1 MSGRGQF
8 SVTSGLTPRGTRC
21 RRENVLVFMT
31 RRHPFA
37 KSALTAS
44 VKERRMA
51 DLDAAWTRLENAAKA
66 AGDKRIVEMFEAEPG
81 RLAALTLDVAGL
93 HIDLSKQA
101 WDEAGLEAALDLAHA
116 ADVEGAW
123 ARMFGGEAI
132 NSSEGRAVLHTA
144 LRAKADADFKA
155 GGQPVMAEV
164 EAVRAR
170 MKAFVEAVRSGQI
183 KGATGKLFKAIL
195 HIGIGGSDL
204 GPRLLWD
211 ALRPVKPSIDL
222 RFVAN
227 VDGAEFALTTA
238 DMDPETTLVIVVSKT
253 FTTQETLANA
263 GAARAWLAAAL
274 GETGANQHLAAI
286 STALDKTAA
295 FGVADDRVF
304 GFWDWVGG
312 RYSLWSSVSL
322 SVAVACG
329 WDAFQGFLD
338 GAAAMDEHFRTAS
351 LEVNAPVLIALAQI
365 FNRNGL
371 DRRARSVVPYS
382 HRLRRL
388 ASFLQQ
394 LEMESNGKSVGPDG
408 RPVKRGTATVVFG
421 DEGTNVQH
429 AYFQCMHQGT
439 DITPM
444 ELIGVAKSDEGPA
457 GMHEKLL
464 SNLLAQAE
472 AFMVGRTTEDVVAE
486 LKAKGVSEAEIA
498 TLAPQR
504 TFAGNRPST
513 LVLLER
519 LTPQTFGALI
529 ALYEHK
535 TFVEGVIWGINSFD
549 QWGVE
554 LGKVMAGR
562 ILPELESGATGS
574 HDPSTTA
581 LIERLKV

>member
-1 MSGRGQF
+1 MS
-8 SVTSGLTPRGTRC
+8 
-21 RRENVLVFMT
+21 
-31 RRHPFA
+31 
-37 KSALTAS
+37 
-44 VKERRMA
+44 
-51 DLDAAWTRLENAAKA
+51 DLDAAWTRLETAAKA
-66 AGDKRIVEMFEAEPG
+66 AGEKRIVEFFDTEPQ
-81 RLAALTLDVAGL
+81 RLETLTLDVAGL
-93 HIDLSKQA
+93 HLDLSKQA

-116 ADVEGAW
+116 AGVEAAR
-123 ARMFGGEAI
+123 ARMLGGEAI
-132 NSSEGRAVLHTA
+132 NSSEGRAVLHVA
-144 LRAKADADFKA
+144 LRAKSNADIKA
-155 GGQPVMAEV
+155 QGVPVMAD
-164 EAVRAR
+164 
-170 MKAFVEAVRSGQI
+170 VEAVRSRMKAFADAVRSGEI
-183 KGATGKLFKAIL
+183 KGATGKPFKAIL

-211 ALRPVKPSIDL
+211 ALRPVKPEIDL

-227 VDGAEFALTTA
+227 VDGAEFLLTTA
-238 DMDPETTLVIVVSKT
+238 DLDPEETLVVVVSKT
-253 FTTQETLANA
+253 FTTQETMSNA
-263 GAARAWLAAAL
+263 AAARAWLVAAL
-274 GETGANQHLAAI
+274 GEEGANAHLAAV
-286 STALDKTAA
+286 STALDKTSA
-295 FGVADDRVF
+295 FGVADERVF

-312 RYSLWSSVSL
+312 RYSLWSAVSL
-322 SVAVACG
+322 SVAVAAG
-329 WDAFQGFLD
+329 WDVFQGFLD
-338 GAAAMDEHFRTAS
+338 GAAEMDAHFAS
-351 LEVNAPVLIALAQI
+351 APLEKNAPVLVALAQI

-408 RPVKRGTATVVFG
+408 KPAQRGTATVVFG

-429 AYFQCMHQGT
+429 AYFQCMHQGS

-444 ELIGVAKSDEGPA
+444 ELIGLAKSDEGPA

-486 LKAKGVSEAEIA
+486 LQAKGVSEAEIA

-513 LVLLER
+513 LVLLDR

-554 LGKVMAGR
+554 LGKVMANR
-562 ILPELESGATGS
+562 ILPELEAGAVGQ
-574 HDPSTTA
+574 HDPSTAA
-581 LIERLKV
+581 LIERLKK

>member
-1 MSGRGQF
+1 
-8 SVTSGLTPRGTRC
+8 
-21 RRENVLVFMT
+21 
-31 RRHPFA
+31 
-37 KSALTAS
+37 
-44 VKERRMA
+44 MA
-51 DLDAAWTRLENAAKA
+51 DLDNAWARLEAAAKA
-66 AGDKRIVEMFEAEPG
+66 AGEKRIVEMFDSEPR
-81 RLAALTLDVAGL
+81 RLETLTLDVAGL

-116 ADVEGAW
+116 ADVEGART
-123 ARMFGGEAI
+123 RMFGGEAI

-144 LRAKADADFKA
+144 LRAAKDADVRA
-155 GGQPVMAEV
+155 GGVPVMAEV
-164 EAVRAR
+164 EAVRVR
-170 MKAFVEAVRSGQI
+170 MKAFADAVRSGEI
-183 KGATGKLFKAIL
+183 KGATGKPFKAIL

-211 ALRPVKPSIDL
+211 ALRPIKPTIDL

-238 DMDPETTLVIVVSKT
+238 DLDPTETLVIVVSKT
-253 FTTQETLANA
+253 FTTQETLTNA
-263 GAARAWLAAAL
+263 TAARAWLAEAL
-274 GETGANQHLAAI
+274 GEAGANQHLAAI

-329 WDAFQGFLD
+329 WEAFEGFLQ
-338 GAAAMDEHFRTAS
+338 GAAAMDAHFRDAP
-351 LEVNAPVLIALAQI
+351 LEKNAAVLIALAQI

-408 RPVKRGTATVVFG
+408 RPVKHGTAAVVFG

-439 DITPM
+439 DITPL
-444 ELIGVAKSDEGPA
+444 EFVALAKSDEGPA
-457 GMHEKLL
+457 GMHAKLL
-464 SNLLAQAE
+464 SNVLAQAE
-472 AFMVGRTTEDVVAE
+472 ALMVGRTEDDVRAE
-486 LKAKGVSEAEIA
+486 LAAKGVSEAEIA

-504 TFAGNRPST
+504 AFAGNRPST
-513 LVLLER
+513 LVVLDR

-535 TFVEGVIWGINSFD
+535 TFVEGVIWGVNSFD

-562 ILPELESGATGS
+562 ILPELESGTAGS
-574 HDPSTTA
+574 HDPSTMA
-581 LIERLKV
+581 LIERLKG

>member
-1 MSGRGQF
+1 M
-8 SVTSGLTPRGTRC
+8 
-21 RRENVLVFMT
+21 
-31 RRHPFA
+31 A
-37 KSALTAS
+37 ALDT
-44 VKERRMA
+44 
-51 DLDAAWTRLENAAKA
+51 AWTRLEAAAKA
-66 AGDKRIVEMFEAEPG
+66 AGEKRIVQMFDAEPR
-81 RLAALTLDVAGL
+81 RLETLTLDVAGL

-116 ADVEGAW
+116 ADVEGAR

-144 LRAKADADFKA
+144 LRAKADADVKA
-155 GGQPVMAEV
+155 GGVPVMAEV

-170 MKAFVEAVRSGQI
+170 MKVFAEAVRSGAI
-183 KGATGKLFKAIL
+183 KGATGKPFKAIL

-211 ALRPVKPSIDL
+211 ALRPIKPSVDL

-238 DMDPETTLVIVVSKT
+238 DMDPEETLVIVVSKT
-253 FTTQETLANA
+253 FTTQETLTNA
-263 GAARAWLAAAL
+263 TAARAWLAGAL
-274 GETGANQHLAAI
+274 GEAGANAHLAAI
-286 STALDKTAA
+286 STALEKTAA
-295 FGVADDRVF
+295 FGIADDRVF

-338 GAAAMDEHFRTAS
+338 GAAAMDEHFRTAP
-351 LEVNAPVLIALAQI
+351 LEKNAAVLIALAQI

-382 HRLRRL
+382 HRMRRL

-394 LEMESNGKSVGPDG
+394 LEMESNGKSVGRDG
-408 RPVKRGTATVVFG
+408 QPVKHGTATVVFG

-486 LKAKGVSEAEIA
+486 LTAKGVSQAEIA

-513 LVLLER
+513 LVLMER

-562 ILPELESGATGS
+562 ILPELESGAVGS

-581 LIERLKV
+581 LIQRLKV

>member
-1 MSGRGQF
+1 
-8 SVTSGLTPRGTRC
+8 
-21 RRENVLVFMT
+21 
-31 RRHPFA
+31 
-37 KSALTAS
+37 
-44 VKERRMA
+44 MA
-51 DLDAAWTRLENAAKA
+51 DLDAAWTRLEAAAKA
-66 AGDKRIVEMFEAEPG
+66 AGEKRIVEMFDAEPQ
-81 RLAALTLDVAGL
+81 RLANLTLDVAGL

-116 ADVEGAW
+116 ADVEGAR
-123 ARMFGGEAI
+123 ARMLGGEAI
-132 NSSEGRAVLHTA
+132 NTSEGRAVLHTA
-144 LRAKADADFKA
+144 LRAAKDADIKA
-155 GGQPVMAEV
+155 AGAPVMAEV

-170 MKAFVEAVRSGQI
+170 MKAFAEAVRSGQI
-183 KGATGKLFKAIL
+183 KGATGKPFKAIL

-211 ALRPVKPSIDL
+211 ALRPIKPTIDL

-238 DMDPETTLVIVVSKT
+238 DLDPEETLVIVVSKT
-253 FTTQETLANA
+253 FTTQETLTNA
-263 GAARAWLAAAL
+263 TAARAWLAEAL
-274 GETGANQHLAAI
+274 GEAGANAHLAAI

-295 FGVADDRVF
+295 FGVADERVF

-329 WDAFQGFLD
+329 WDVFEGFLA
-338 GAAAMDEHFRTAS
+338 GAAAMDAHFAS
-351 LEVNAPVLIALAQI
+351 APLEKNAAVLIALAQI

-394 LEMESNGKSVGPDG
+394 LEMESNGKSVGVDG
-408 RPVKRGTATVVFG
+408 KPARHGTAAVVFG

-439 DITPM
+439 DITPL
-444 ELIGVAKSDEGPA
+444 EFIALAKSDEGPA

-464 SNLLAQAE
+464 SNVLAQAE
-472 AFMVGRTTEDVVAE
+472 ALMVGRSTDDVRAE
-486 LKAKGVSEAEIA
+486 LVAKGVAEAQIA

-513 LVLLER
+513 LVVLDR

-562 ILPELESGATGS
+562 ILPELESGAVGQ

-581 LIERLKV
+581 LIQRLKV

>member
-1 MSGRGQF
+1 
-8 SVTSGLTPRGTRC
+8 
-21 RRENVLVFMT
+21 
-31 RRHPFA
+31 
-37 KSALTAS
+37 
-44 VKERRMA
+44 MA
-51 DLDAAWTRLENAAKA
+51 DLDAAWTRLETAAKA
-66 AGDKRIVEMFEAEPG
+66 AGEKRIVEFFDAEPQ
-81 RLAALTLDVAGL
+81 RLETLTLDVAGL
-93 HIDLSKQA
+93 HLDLSKQA

-116 ADVEGAW
+116 ADVEGAR
-123 ARMFGGEAI
+123 ARMLGGEAI
-132 NSSEGRAVLHTA
+132 NSSEGRAVLHVA
-144 LRAKADADFKA
+144 LRAKADADIKA
-155 GGQPVMAEV
+155 QGLPVMADV
-164 EAVRAR
+164 EAVRTR
-170 MKAFVEAVRSGQI
+170 MKAFADAVRSGAI
-183 KGATGKLFKAIL
+183 KGATGKPFKAIL

-211 ALRPVKPSIDL
+211 ALRPVKPEIDL

-227 VDGAEFALTTA
+227 VDGAEFLLTTA
-238 DMDPETTLVIVVSKT
+238 DLDPEETLVVVVSKT
-253 FTTQETLANA
+253 FTTQETMSNA
-263 GAARAWLAAAL
+263 AAARAWLVEAV
-274 GETGANQHLAAI
+274 GEQGANAHLAAV
-286 STALDKTAA
+286 STALDKTSA
-295 FGVADDRVF
+295 FGVADERVF

-312 RYSLWSSVSL
+312 RYSLWSAVSL
-322 SVAVACG
+322 SVAVAAG
-329 WDAFQGFLD
+329 WDVFQGFLD
-338 GAAAMDEHFRTAS
+338 GAAEMDAHFAS
-351 LEVNAPVLIALAQI
+351 APLEKNAPVLVALAQI

-394 LEMESNGKSVGPDG
+394 LEMESNGKSVGPNG
-408 RPVKRGTATVVFG
+408 QPAARGTATVVFG

-444 ELIGVAKSDEGPA
+444 ELIGLAKSDEGPA

-486 LKAKGVSEAEIA
+486 LQAKGVSEAEIA

-513 LVLLER
+513 LVLLDR

-562 ILPELESGATGS
+562 ILPELEAGAVGS
-574 HDPSTTA
+574 HDASTSA
-581 LIERLKV
+581 LIQRLKK

>member
-1 MSGRGQF
+1 
-8 SVTSGLTPRGTRC
+8 
-21 RRENVLVFMT
+21 
-31 RRHPFA
+31 
-37 KSALTAS
+37 
-44 VKERRMA
+44 MA
-51 DLDAAWTRLENAAKA
+51 DLDAAWTRLEAAAKA
-66 AGDKRIVEMFEAEPG
+66 AGDKRIVEMFDAEPD
-81 RLAALTLDVAGL
+81 RMADLTLDVAGL

-116 ADVEGAW
+116 ADVEGAR
-123 ARMFGGEAI
+123 ARMLAGEAI

-144 LRAKADADFKA
+144 LRAPAGADIKAQ
-155 GGQPVMAEV
+155 GVPVMAEV
-164 EAVRAR
+164 EAVRQR
-170 MKAFVEAVRSGQI
+170 MKAFAEAVRSGQI
-183 KGATGKLFKAIL
+183 KGATGKPFKAIL

-211 ALRPVKPSIDL
+211 ALRPVKPEIDL
-222 RFVAN
+222 RFIAN
-227 VDGAEFALTTA
+227 VDGAEFLLTTA
-238 DMDPETTLVIVVSKT
+238 DLDPAETLVIIVSKT
-253 FTTQETLANA
+253 FTTQETLSNA
-263 GAARAWLAAAL
+263 TAARAWLAEAL
-274 GETGANQHLAAI
+274 GEAGANQHLAAI

-295 FGVADDRVF
+295 FGVSDDRVF

-338 GAAAMDEHFRTAS
+338 GAAAMDAHFAS
-351 LEVNAPVLIALAQI
+351 APLEKNAPVLLALAQI

-408 RPVKRGTATVVFG
+408 QPAKRGTATVVFG

-444 ELIGVAKSDEGPA
+444 ELIGLAKSDEGPA

-472 AFMVGRTTEDVVAE
+472 AFMVGRTTQDVIAE
-486 LKAKGVSEAEIA
+486 LTAKGIDAAEIA

-513 LVLLER
+513 LLLLER

-562 ILPELESGATGS
+562 ILPELESGAVGS
-574 HDPSTTA
+574 HDPSTAA
-581 LIERLKV
+581 LIGRLKV

>member
-1 MSGRGQF
+1 
-8 SVTSGLTPRGTRC
+8 
-21 RRENVLVFMT
+21 
-31 RRHPFA
+31 
-37 KSALTAS
+37 
-44 VKERRMA
+44 MA
-51 DLDAAWTRLENAAKA
+51 DLDAAWTRLEAAAKA
-66 AGDKRIVEMFEAEPG
+66 AGEKRIVEMFDAEPG
-81 RLAALTLDVAGL
+81 RLTALTLNVAGL

-116 ADVEGAW
+116 ADVEGAR
-123 ARMFGGEAI
+123 ARMLAGEPI
-132 NSSEGRAVLHTA
+132 NGSEGRAVLHTA
-144 LRAKADADFKA
+144 LRAPAGADVKAA
-155 GGQPVMAEV
+155 GVAVMAEV
-164 EAVRAR
+164 EAVRVR
-170 MKAFVEAVRSGQI
+170 MKAFADAVRSGEI
-183 KGATGKLFKAIL
+183 RGATGKPFTAIL

-211 ALRPVKPSIDL
+211 ALRPIRPGIDL

-238 DMDPETTLVIVVSKT
+238 DLDPEQTLVIVVSKT
-253 FTTQETLANA
+253 FTTQETLTNA
-263 GAARAWLAAAL
+263 TAARAWLAAAL
-274 GETGANQHLAAI
+274 GEAGANAHLAAI

-329 WDAFQGFLD
+329 WAAFEGFLQ
-338 GAAAMDEHFRTAS
+338 GAAAMDAHFAAAP
-351 LEVNAPVLIALAQI
+351 LEKNAAVLIALAQI

-408 RPVKRGTATVVFG
+408 RPVRHGTAAVVFG

-439 DITPM
+439 DITPL
-444 ELIGVAKSDEGPA
+444 EFIALARSDEGPA

-464 SNLLAQAE
+464 SNVLAQAE
-472 AFMVGRTTEDVVAE
+472 ALMVGRSTDDVRAE
-486 LKAKGVSEAEIA
+486 LVAKGVPDAEIA

-513 LVLLER
+513 MVVLDR

-562 ILPELESGATGS
+562 ILPELESGAVGS

>member
-1 MSGRGQF
+1 
-8 SVTSGLTPRGTRC
+8 
-21 RRENVLVFMT
+21 
-31 RRHPFA
+31 
-37 KSALTAS
+37 
-44 VKERRMA
+44 MA
-51 DLDAAWTRLENAAKA
+51 DLDAAWTRLEDAAQA
-66 AGDKRIVEMFEAEPG
+66 AGEKRIVELFDAEPG
-81 RLAALTLDVAGL
+81 RLEALTLDVAGL

-116 ADVEGAW
+116 ADVEGAR

-132 NSSEGRAVLHTA
+132 NGSEGRAVLHTA
-144 LRAKADADFKA
+144 LRAAKDADFRA
-155 GGQPVMAEV
+155 GGQSVMGEV
-164 EAVRAR
+164 EGVRAR
-170 MKAFVEAVRSGQI
+170 MKAFAQAVRSGAI
-183 KGATGKLFKAIL
+183 KGATGKPFKAIL

-211 ALRPVKPSIDL
+211 ALRPIKPGIDL

-238 DMDPETTLVIVVSKT
+238 DLDPTETLVIVVSKT
-253 FTTQETLANA
+253 FTTQETLSNA
-263 GAARAWLAAAL
+263 TAARAWLADAL
-274 GETGANQHLAAI
+274 GEDGANAHLAAI

-295 FGVADDRVF
+295 FGIADDRVF

-329 WDAFQGFLD
+329 WEAFEGFLQ
-338 GAAAMDEHFRTAS
+338 GAATMDAHFAS
-351 LEVNAPVLIALAQI
+351 APLEKNAPVLIALAQI

-408 RPVKRGTATVVFG
+408 LPVKRGTATVVFG

-444 ELIGVAKSDEGPA
+444 EFIGVAASDEGPA
-457 GMHEKLL
+457 GMHAKLL

-472 AFMVGRTTEDVVAE
+472 SLMVGRTEADVRDE
-486 LKAKGVSEAEIA
+486 LTAKGVDEATIA

-504 TFAGNRPST
+504 AFAGNRPST
-513 LVLLER
+513 MVVLER

-535 TFVEGVIWGINSFD
+535 TFVEGVIWGVNSFD

-562 ILPELESGATGS
+562 ILPELESGAVGR

-581 LIERLKV
+581 LIARLKG

>member
-1 MSGRGQF
+1 
-8 SVTSGLTPRGTRC
+8 
-21 RRENVLVFMT
+21 
-31 RRHPFA
+31 
-37 KSALTAS
+37 
-44 VKERRMA
+44 MA
-51 DLDAAWTRLENAAKA
+51 DLDAAWTRLEAAAKA
-66 AGDKRIVEMFEAEPG
+66 AGEKRIVEFFDAEPR
-81 RLAALTLDVAGL
+81 RLETLTLDVAGL

-116 ADVEGAW
+116 ADVEGAR

-144 LRAKADADFKA
+144 LRAGADADFKA
-155 GGQPVMAEV
+155 GGAPVMAEV

-170 MKAFVEAVRSGQI
+170 MKAFAEAVRSGAI
-183 KGATGKLFKAIL
+183 KGATGKPFKAIL

-211 ALRPVKPSIDL
+211 ALRPVKPQIDL

-263 GAARAWLAAAL
+263 GAARAWLAVAL
-274 GETGANQHLAAI
+274 CEAGANAHLAAI

-338 GAAAMDEHFRTAS
+338 GAAAMDEHFATAS
-351 LEVNAPVLIALAQI
+351 LEANAPVLIALAQI

-408 RPVKRGTATVVFG
+408 QPVRRGTATVVFG

-464 SNLLAQAE
+464 SNLL
-472 AFMVGRTTEDVVAE
+472 
-486 LKAKGVSEAEIA
+486 
-498 TLAPQR
+498 
-504 TFAGNRPST
+504 
-513 LVLLER
+513 
-519 LTPQTFGALI
+519 
-529 ALYEHK
+529 
-535 TFVEGVIWGINSFD
+535 
-549 QWGVE
+549 
-554 LGKVMAGR
+554 
-562 ILPELESGATGS
+562 
-574 HDPSTTA
+574 
-581 LIERLKV
+581 

>member
-1 MSGRGQF
+1 
-8 SVTSGLTPRGTRC
+8 
-21 RRENVLVFMT
+21 
-31 RRHPFA
+31 
-37 KSALTAS
+37 
-44 VKERRMA
+44 MA
-51 DLDAAWTRLENAAKA
+51 DLDAAWTRLEDAAKA
-66 AGDKRIVEMFEAEPG
+66 AGEKRIVEMFDAEPR
-81 RLAALTLDVAGL
+81 RLETLTLDIAGL

-116 ADVEGAW
+116 ADVEGAR
-123 ARMFGGEAI
+123 ARMLGGEAI
-132 NSSEGRAVLHTA
+132 NGSEGRAVLHTA
-144 LRAKADADFKA
+144 LRAAKDADVKA
-155 GGQPVMAEV
+155 GGVAVMAEV

-170 MKAFVEAVRSGQI
+170 MKAFAQAVRSGEI
-183 KGATGKLFKAIL
+183 RGATGKPFKAIL

-211 ALRPVKPSIDL
+211 ALRPVRPDIDL

-238 DMDPETTLVIVVSKT
+238 DLDPEETLVIVVSKT

-274 GETGANQHLAAI
+274 GEDGANAHLAAI

-295 FGVADDRVF
+295 FGVANERVF

-329 WDAFQGFLD
+329 WEVFEGFLD
-338 GAAAMDEHFRTAS
+338 GAAAMDAHFRDAP
-351 LEVNAPVLIALAQI
+351 LEQNAPVLIALAQI

-444 ELIGVAKSDEGPA
+444 EFIGVAKSDEGPA

-472 AFMVGRTTEDVVAE
+472 ALMVGRSTDDVRAE
-486 LKAKGVSEAEIA
+486 LVAKGVPEAQIA

-513 LVLLER
+513 MVILDR

-535 TFVEGVIWGINSFD
+535 TFVEGVIWGVNSFD

-562 ILPELESGATGS
+562 ILPELESGAVGR
-574 HDPSTTA
+574 HDPSTAA
-581 LIERLKV
+581 LIGRLRV

>member
-1 MSGRGQF
+1 MELP
-8 SVTSGLTPRGTRC
+8 V
-21 RRENVLVFMT
+21 
-31 RRHPFA
+31 
-37 KSALTAS
+37 
-44 VKERRMA
+44 A
-51 DLDAAWTRLENAAKA
+51 DLDAAWTRLETAAKA
-66 AGDKRIVEMFEAEPG
+66 AGEKRIVEFFDAEPQ
-81 RLAALTLDVAGL
+81 RLETLTLDVAGL
-93 HIDLSKQA
+93 HLDLSKQA

-116 ADVEGAW
+116 ADVEGAR
-123 ARMFGGEAI
+123 ARMLGGEAI
-132 NSSEGRAVLHTA
+132 NSSEGRAVLHVA
-144 LRAKADADFKA
+144 LRAKADADIKA
-155 GGQPVMAEV
+155 QGLPVMADV
-164 EAVRAR
+164 EAVRTR
-170 MKAFVEAVRSGQI
+170 MKAFADAVRSGAI
-183 KGATGKLFKAIL
+183 KGATGKPFKAIL

-211 ALRPVKPSIDL
+211 ALRPVKPEIDL

-227 VDGAEFALTTA
+227 VDGAEFLLTTA
-238 DMDPETTLVIVVSKT
+238 DLDPEETLVVVVSKT
-253 FTTQETLANA
+253 FTTQETMSNA
-263 GAARAWLAAAL
+263 AAARAWLVEAV
-274 GETGANQHLAAI
+274 GEQGANAHLAAV
-286 STALDKTAA
+286 STALDKTSA
-295 FGVADDRVF
+295 FGVADERVF

-312 RYSLWSSVSL
+312 RYSLWSAVSL
-322 SVAVACG
+322 SVAVAAG
-329 WDAFQGFLD
+329 WDVFQGFLD
-338 GAAAMDEHFRTAS
+338 GAAEMDAHFAS
-351 LEVNAPVLIALAQI
+351 APLEKNAPVLVALAQI

-394 LEMESNGKSVGPDG
+394 LEMESNGKSVGPNG
-408 RPVKRGTATVVFG
+408 QPAARGTATVVFG

-444 ELIGVAKSDEGPA
+444 ELIGLAKSDEGPA

-486 LKAKGVSEAEIA
+486 LQAKGVSEAEIA

-513 LVLLER
+513 LVLLDR

-562 ILPELESGATGS
+562 ILPELEAGAVGS
-574 HDPSTTA
+574 HDASTSA
-581 LIERLKV
+581 LIQRLKK

>member
-1 MSGRGQF
+1 
-8 SVTSGLTPRGTRC
+8 
-21 RRENVLVFMT
+21 
-31 RRHPFA
+31 
-37 KSALTAS
+37 
-44 VKERRMA
+44 MA
-51 DLDAAWTRLENAAKA
+51 DLDIAWTRLEAAAKA
-66 AGDKRIVEMFEAEPG
+66 AGQKRIVEFFDAEPE
-81 RLAALTLDVAGL
+81 RLEALTLDVAGL
-93 HIDLSKQA
+93 HLDLSKQA

-116 ADVEGAW
+116 ADVEGART
-123 ARMFGGEAI
+123 RMFGGEAI
-132 NSSEGRAVLHTA
+132 NGSEGRAVLHTA
-144 LRAKADADFKA
+144 LRAPAGADVKAL
-155 GGQPVMAEV
+155 GQPVMAEV
-164 EAVRAR
+164 ESVRQR
-170 MKAFVEAVRSGQI
+170 MKAFAEAVRAGEI
-183 KGATGKLFKAIL
+183 RGATGKPFKAIL

-211 ALRPVKPSIDL
+211 ALRPIKPTIDL

-238 DMDPETTLVIVVSKT
+238 DLDPEETLVMVVSKT
-253 FTTQETLANA
+253 FTTQETIANA
-263 GAARAWLAAAL
+263 GAARAWLVAAL
-274 GETGANQHLAAI
+274 GEQGANQHLAAI
-286 STALDKTAA
+286 STALDKTSA
-295 FGVADDRVF
+295 FGVPDERVF

-329 WDAFQGFLD
+329 WDVFQGFLD
-338 GAAAMDEHFRTAS
+338 GGAAMDAHFQSAP
-351 LEVNAPVLIALAQI
+351 LGKNAPILLALAQI

-388 ASFLQQ
+388 AAFLQQ

-408 RPVKRGTATVVFG
+408 QPVKRGTATVVFG

-439 DITPM
+439 DVTPM

-486 LKAKGVSEAEIA
+486 LKAKGVPDAEIA

-513 LVLLER
+513 LVVLDR

-554 LGKVMAGR
+554 LGKVMANR
-562 ILPELESGATGS
+562 ILPELESGASGQ
-574 HDPSTTA
+574 HDPSTSA
-581 LIERLKV
+581 LIQRLRT

>member
-1 MSGRGQF
+1 
-8 SVTSGLTPRGTRC
+8 
-21 RRENVLVFMT
+21 
-31 RRHPFA
+31 
-37 KSALTAS
+37 
-44 VKERRMA
+44 MA
-51 DLDAAWTRLENAAKA
+51 DLAAAWTRLEAAAKA
-66 AGDKRIVEMFEAEPG
+66 AGEKRIVEMFEAEPR
-81 RLAALTLDVAGL
+81 RLETLTLDVAGL

-116 ADVEGAW
+116 ADVEGART
-123 ARMFGGEAI
+123 RMFGGEAI

-144 LRAKADADFKA
+144 LRAAKDADVRA
-155 GGQPVMAEV
+155 GGVPVMAEV
-164 EAVRAR
+164 EAVRVR
-170 MKAFVEAVRSGQI
+170 MKAFTEAVRSGAI
-183 KGATGKLFKAIL
+183 KGATGKPFKAIL

-211 ALRPVKPSIDL
+211 ALRPIKPTIDL

-227 VDGAEFALTTA
+227 IDGAEFALTTA
-238 DMDPETTLVIVVSKT
+238 DLDPTETLVIVVSKT
-253 FTTQETLANA
+253 FTTQETLTNA
-263 GAARAWLAAAL
+263 TAARAWLVEAL

-329 WDAFQGFLD
+329 WEAFEGFLQ
-338 GAAAMDEHFRTAS
+338 GAAAMDAHFRDAP
-351 LEVNAPVLIALAQI
+351 LEKNAAVLIALAQI

-408 RPVKRGTATVVFG
+408 QPVKHGTATVVFG

-439 DITPM
+439 DITPL
-444 ELIGVAKSDEGPA
+444 EFVALAQSDEGPA
-457 GMHEKLL
+457 GMHAKLL
-464 SNLLAQAE
+464 SNVLAQAE
-472 AFMVGRTTEDVVAE
+472 ALMVGRTTDDVRAE
-486 LKAKGVSEAEIA
+486 LVAKGVPEAEIA

-513 LVLLER
+513 LVVLDR

-562 ILPELESGATGS
+562 ILPELESGAVGS

-581 LIERLKV
+581 LIERLKG

>member
-1 MSGRGQF
+1 
-8 SVTSGLTPRGTRC
+8 
-21 RRENVLVFMT
+21 
-31 RRHPFA
+31 
-37 KSALTAS
+37 
-44 VKERRMA
+44 MA
-51 DLDAAWTRLENAAKA
+51 DLDAAWTRLEDAAKA
-66 AGDKRIVEMFEAEPG
+66 AGEKRIVEMFDAEPG
-81 RLAALTLDVAGL
+81 RLTALTLNVAGL

-116 ADVEGAW
+116 ADVEGAR
-123 ARMFGGEAI
+123 ARMLGGEAI
-132 NSSEGRAVLHTA
+132 NGSEGRAALHTA
-144 LRAKADADFKA
+144 LRAAQDADIKA
-155 GGQPVMAEV
+155 GGVAVMDEV

-170 MKAFVEAVRSGQI
+170 MKAFAEAVRSGQI
-183 KGATGKLFKAIL
+183 KGATGKPFKAIL

-211 ALRPVKPSIDL
+211 ALRPVKPDIDL

-238 DMDPETTLVIVVSKT
+238 DLDPTETLVIVVSKT

-274 GETGANQHLAAI
+274 GEDGANAHLAAI

-329 WDAFQGFLD
+329 WEAFEGFLT
-338 GAAAMDEHFRTAS
+338 GAAAMDAHFRDAP
-351 LEVNAPVLIALAQI
+351 LEQNAPVLIALAQI

-444 ELIGVAKSDEGPA
+444 EFIGVARSDEGPA

-472 AFMVGRTTEDVVAE
+472 ALMVGRSTDDVRAE
-486 LKAKGVSEAEIA
+486 LVAKGVPEAQIA

-513 LVLLER
+513 MVILDR
-519 LTPQTFGALI
+519 LTPRTFGALI

-535 TFVEGVIWGINSFD
+535 TFVEGVIWGVNSFD

-562 ILPELESGATGS
+562 ILPELESGAVGS
-574 HDPSTTA
+574 HDPSTAA

>member
-1 MSGRGQF
+1 MS
-8 SVTSGLTPRGTRC
+8 
-21 RRENVLVFMT
+21 
-31 RRHPFA
+31 
-37 KSALTAS
+37 
-44 VKERRMA
+44 
-51 DLDAAWTRLENAAKA
+51 DLDAAWTRLETAAKA
-66 AGDKRIVEMFEAEPG
+66 AGEKRIVEFFDAEPQ
-81 RLAALTLDVAGL
+81 RLETLTLDVAGMHL
-93 HIDLSKQA
+93 DLSKQA

-116 ADVEGAW
+116 ADVEGAR
-123 ARMFGGEAI
+123 ARMLGGEAI
-132 NSSEGRAVLHTA
+132 NSSEGRAVLHVA
-144 LRAKADADFKA
+144 LRAKAGADIEA
-155 GGQPVMAEV
+155 QGVPVMAEV
-164 EAVRAR
+164 EAVRSR
-170 MKAFVEAVRSGQI
+170 MKAFSEAVRSGAI
-183 KGATGKLFKAIL
+183 KGTTGKPFKAIL

-211 ALRPVKPSIDL
+211 ALRPVKTEIDL

-227 VDGAEFALTTA
+227 VDGAEFLLTTA
-238 DMDPETTLVIVVSKT
+238 DLDPEETLVVVVSKT
-253 FTTQETLANA
+253 FTTQETMSNA
-263 GAARAWLAAAL
+263 AAARAWLVAAL
-274 GETGANQHLAAI
+274 GEEGANAHLAAV
-286 STALDKTAA
+286 STALDKTSA
-295 FGVADDRVF
+295 FGVAEERVF

-312 RYSLWSSVSL
+312 RYSLWSAVSL
-322 SVAVACG
+322 SVAVAAG
-329 WDAFQGFLD
+329 WDVFQGFLD
-338 GAAAMDEHFRTAS
+338 GAAEMDAHFANAP
-351 LEVNAPVLIALAQI
+351 LEKNAPVLVALAQI

-408 RPVKRGTATVVFG
+408 RPAARGTATVVFG

-444 ELIGVAKSDEGPA
+444 ELIGLAKSDEGPA

-486 LKAKGVSEAEIA
+486 LQAKGVPEAEIA

-513 LVLLER
+513 LVLLDR
-519 LTPQTFGALI
+519 LTPRTFGALI

-562 ILPELESGATGS
+562 ILPELEAGAAGS
-574 HDPSTTA
+574 HDASTSA
-581 LIERLKV
+581 LIQRLKK

>member
-1 MSGRGQF
+1 
-8 SVTSGLTPRGTRC
+8 
-21 RRENVLVFMT
+21 
-31 RRHPFA
+31 
-37 KSALTAS
+37 
-44 VKERRMA
+44 MA
-51 DLDAAWTRLENAAKA
+51 DLDAAWTRLEDAAKA
-66 AGDKRIVEMFEAEPG
+66 AGEKRIVEMFDGEPR
-81 RLAALTLDVAGL
+81 RLETLTLDVAGL

-116 ADVEGAW
+116 ADVEGART
-123 ARMFGGEAI
+123 RMFGGEAI
-132 NSSEGRAVLHTA
+132 NGSEGRAVLHAA
-144 LRAKADADFKA
+144 LRAKANADFKA

-170 MKAFVEAVRSGQI
+170 MKAFAEAVRSGEI
-183 KGATGKLFKAIL
+183 KGATGKPFKAIL

-211 ALRPVKPSIDL
+211 ALRPIKPGIDL

-238 DMDPETTLVIVVSKT
+238 DMDPEQTLVIVVSKT

-274 GETGANQHLAAI
+274 GEAGANQHLAAI

-338 GAAAMDEHFRTAS
+338 GAAAMDEHFATAS
-351 LEVNAPVLIALAQI
+351 LEKNAPVLIALAQI

-408 RPVKRGTATVVFG
+408 RPVTRGTATVVFG

-472 AFMVGRTTEDVVAE
+472 AFMVGRTTQDVVAE
-486 LKAKGVSEAEIA
+486 LQAKGVPEAQIA

-562 ILPELESGATGS
+562 ILPELESGAVGS
-574 HDPSTTA
+574 HDPSTAA

>member
-1 MSGRGQF
+1 
-8 SVTSGLTPRGTRC
+8 
-21 RRENVLVFMT
+21 
-31 RRHPFA
+31 
-37 KSALTAS
+37 
-44 VKERRMA
+44 MA
-51 DLDAAWTRLENAAKA
+51 DLDAAWTRLEDAAKA
-66 AGDKRIVEMFEAEPG
+66 AGDKRIVEMFDAEPG
-81 RLAALTLDVAGL
+81 RLEALTLDVAGL
-93 HIDLSKQA
+93 HIDLSKQS

-116 ADVEGAW
+116 ADVEGART
-123 ARMFGGEAI
+123 RMLAGEAI
-132 NSSEGRAVLHTA
+132 NGSEGRAVLHTA
-144 LRAKADADFKA
+144 LRAQAPDSAGGADIKA
-155 GGQPVMAEV
+155 GGVPVMAEV
-164 EAVRAR
+164 EAVRQR
-170 MKAFVEAVRSGQI
+170 MKAFADAVRSGAI
-183 KGATGKLFKAIL
+183 KGATGKPFKAIL

-211 ALRPVKPSIDL
+211 ALRPVKPTIDL

-227 VDGAEFALTTA
+227 VDGAEFLMTTA
-238 DMDPETTLVIVVSKT
+238 DLDPEETLVVVVSKT
-253 FTTQETLANA
+253 FTTQETLSNA
-263 GAARAWLAAAL
+263 AAARAWLAAAL
-274 GETGANQHLAAI
+274 GEAGAGQHLAAI

-295 FGVADDRVF
+295 FGISDERVF

-329 WDAFQGFLD
+329 WDVFEGFLA
-338 GAAAMDEHFRTAS
+338 GAAQMDAHFAS
-351 LEVNAPVLIALAQI
+351 APLEKNAPVLLALAQI

-408 RPVKRGTATVVFG
+408 QPVKRGTATVVFG

-444 ELIGVAKSDEGPA
+444 ELIGLARSDEGPA

-472 AFMVGRTTEDVVAE
+472 AFMVGRTTEDVRAE
-486 LKAKGVSEAEIA
+486 LVAKGVSEAEIA

-513 LVLLER
+513 LLLLER

-562 ILPELESGATGS
+562 ILPELESGAAGS

-581 LIERLKV
+581 LIGRLAK

>member
-1 MSGRGQF
+1 M
-8 SVTSGLTPRGTRC
+8 
-21 RRENVLVFMT
+21 
-31 RRHPFA
+31 A
-37 KSALTAS
+37 ALDTAWS
-44 VKERRMA
+44 
-51 DLDAAWTRLENAAKA
+51 RLQAAAKA
-66 AGDKRIVEMFEAEPG
+66 AGDKRIVEFFEAEPE
-81 RLAALTLDVAGL
+81 RLDALTLDVAGL

-116 ADVEGAW
+116 ADVEGAR

-132 NSSEGRAVLHTA
+132 NGSEGRAVLHTA
-144 LRAKADADFKA
+144 LRAKADADIKA
-155 GGQPVMAEV
+155 QGEPVMAEV

-170 MKAFVEAVRSGQI
+170 MKAFSEAVRSGAI
-183 KGATGKLFKAIL
+183 KGATGKPFKAIL

-211 ALRPVKPSIDL
+211 ALRPVRPSIDL

-238 DMDPETTLVIVVSKT
+238 DLDPEETLVVVVSKT
-253 FTTQETLANA
+253 FTTQETITNAN
-263 GAARAWLAAAL
+263 AARAWLAAAL
-274 GETGANQHLAAI
+274 GEAGANQHLAAI
-286 STALDKTAA
+286 STALEKTAA
-295 FGVADDRVF
+295 FGIADDRVF

-329 WDAFQGFLD
+329 WDVFQGFLD
-338 GAAAMDEHFRTAS
+338 GAAEMDAHFATAP
-351 LEVNAPVLIALAQI
+351 LEKNAAVLIALAQI

-408 RPVKRGTATVVFG
+408 QPAKHGTAVVVFG

-472 AFMVGRTTEDVVAE
+472 AFMVGRSTEDVVAE
-486 LKAKGVSEAEIA
+486 LQAKGVSEAEIA

-513 LVLLER
+513 LVLMER

-581 LIERLKV
+581 LIQRLKV

>member
-1 MSGRGQF
+1 
-8 SVTSGLTPRGTRC
+8 
-21 RRENVLVFMT
+21 
-31 RRHPFA
+31 
-37 KSALTAS
+37 
-44 VKERRMA
+44 MA
-51 DLDAAWTRLENAAKA
+51 DLDAAWTRLEDAAKA
-66 AGDKRIVEMFEAEPG
+66 AGEKRIVEMFDAEPG
-81 RLAALTLDVAGL
+81 RLAALTLNVAGL

-116 ADVEGAW
+116 ADVEGAR
-123 ARMFGGEAI
+123 ARMLGGEAI
-132 NSSEGRAVLHTA
+132 NGSEGRAVLHTA
-144 LRAKADADFKA
+144 LRAAQDADIKA
-155 GGQPVMAEV
+155 GGVAVMAEV

-170 MKAFVEAVRSGQI
+170 MKAFAQAVRSGEI
-183 KGATGKLFKAIL
+183 KGATGKPFKAIL

-211 ALRPVKPSIDL
+211 ALRPVKPDIDL

-238 DMDPETTLVIVVSKT
+238 DLDPTETLVIVVSKT

-274 GETGANQHLAAI
+274 GEDGANAHLAAI

-329 WDAFQGFLD
+329 WEAFEGFLN
-338 GAAAMDEHFRTAS
+338 GAAAMDAHFRDAP
-351 LEVNAPVLIALAQI
+351 LEQNAPVLIALAQI

-444 ELIGVAKSDEGPA
+444 EFIGVAKSDEGPA

-472 AFMVGRTTEDVVAE
+472 ALMVGRAEADVRAE
-486 LKAKGVSEAEIA
+486 LVAKGVPEAEIA

-513 LVLLER
+513 MVILDR

-535 TFVEGVIWGINSFD
+535 TFVEGVIWGVNSFD

-562 ILPELESGATGS
+562 ILPELESGAAGS
-574 HDPSTTA
+574 HDPSTAA
-581 LIERLKV
+581 LIGRLKV

>member
-1 MSGRGQF
+1 
-8 SVTSGLTPRGTRC
+8 
-21 RRENVLVFMT
+21 
-31 RRHPFA
+31 
-37 KSALTAS
+37 
-44 VKERRMA
+44 MA
-51 DLDAAWTRLENAAKA
+51 DLAAAWTRLEAAAKA
-66 AGDKRIVEMFEAEPG
+66 AGEKRIALMFEAEPR
-81 RLAALTLDVAGL
+81 RLETLTLDVAGL

-116 ADVEGAW
+116 ADVEGART
-123 ARMFGGEAI
+123 RMFGGEAI

-144 LRAKADADFKA
+144 LRAAKDADVRA
-155 GGQPVMAEV
+155 GGVPVMAEV
-164 EAVRAR
+164 EAVRVR
-170 MKAFVEAVRSGQI
+170 MKAFAEAVRSGDI
-183 KGATGKLFKAIL
+183 KGATGKPFKAIL

-211 ALRPVKPSIDL
+211 ALRPLKPTIDL

-238 DMDPETTLVIVVSKT
+238 DLDPTETLVIVVSKT
-253 FTTQETLANA
+253 FTTQETLTNA
-263 GAARAWLAAAL
+263 TAARAWLAEAL
-274 GETGANQHLAAI
+274 GEAGANQHLAAI

-338 GAAAMDEHFRTAS
+338 GAAAMDAHFRDAP
-351 LEVNAPVLIALAQI
+351 LERNAAVLIALAQI

-408 RPVKRGTATVVFG
+408 KAVTRGTATVVFG

-439 DITPM
+439 DITPL
-444 ELIGVAKSDEGPA
+444 EFVALAKSDEGPA
-457 GMHEKLL
+457 GMHAKLL
-464 SNLLAQAE
+464 SNVLAQAE
-472 AFMVGRTTEDVVAE
+472 ALMVGRSEDDVRAE
-486 LKAKGVSEAEIA
+486 LAAKGVSEAEIA

-504 TFAGNRPST
+504 AFAGNRPST
-513 LVLLER
+513 LVVLDR

-535 TFVEGVIWGINSFD
+535 TFVEGVIWGVNSFD

-562 ILPELESGATGS
+562 ILPELESGTAGS

-581 LIERLKV
+581 LIERLKG

>member
-1 MSGRGQF
+1 
-8 SVTSGLTPRGTRC
+8 
-21 RRENVLVFMT
+21 
-31 RRHPFA
+31 
-37 KSALTAS
+37 
-44 VKERRMA
+44 MA
-51 DLDAAWTRLENAAKA
+51 DLDTAWNRLEAAAKA
-66 AGDKRIVEMFEAEPG
+66 AGEKRIVEFFEAEPG
-81 RLAALTLDVAGL
+81 RLSALTLDVAGL
-93 HIDLSKQA
+93 HLDLSKQA

-116 ADVEGAW
+116 ADVEGAR

-132 NSSEGRAVLHTA
+132 NGSEGRAVLHTA
-144 LRAKADADFKA
+144 LRAAADADFKA
-155 GGQPVMAEV
+155 GGQPVMGDV
-164 EAVRAR
+164 DAVRQR
-170 MKAFVEAVRSGQI
+170 MKAFAEAVRSGAI
-183 KGATGKLFKAIL
+183 KGATGKPFKAIL

-211 ALRPVKPSIDL
+211 ALRPVKPQIDL

-227 VDGAEFALTTA
+227 VDGAEFLLTTA
-238 DMDPETTLVIVVSKT
+238 DLDPEETLVIVVSKT

-263 GAARAWLAAAL
+263 NAARAWLVAAL
-274 GETGANQHLAAI
+274 GEAGANQHLAAI

-295 FGVADDRVF
+295 FGVPDERVF

-322 SVAVACG
+322 SVAVAAG

-338 GAAAMDEHFRTAS
+338 GGAAMDEHFRTAS
-351 LEVNAPVLIALAQI
+351 LEKNAPVLVALAQI

-388 ASFLQQ
+388 AAFLQQ

-408 RPVKRGTATVVFG
+408 KPAKRGTATVVFG

-439 DITPM
+439 DVTPM
-444 ELIGVAKSDEGPA
+444 ELIGIAKSDEGPA

-472 AFMVGRTTEDVVAE
+472 AFMVGRTTQDVVAE
-486 LKAKGVSEAEIA
+486 LQAKGVPEAEIA

-513 LVLLER
+513 LVVLDR

-554 LGKVMAGR
+554 LGKVMANR
-562 ILPELESGATGS
+562 ILPELESGATGQ

-581 LIERLKV
+581 LIQRLRK

>member
-1 MSGRGQF
+1 
-8 SVTSGLTPRGTRC
+8 
-21 RRENVLVFMT
+21 
-31 RRHPFA
+31 
-37 KSALTAS
+37 
-44 VKERRMA
+44 MA
-51 DLDAAWTRLENAAKA
+51 DLAAAWTRLEAAAQA
-66 AGDKRIVEMFEAEPG
+66 AGEKRIVEFFDAEPR
-81 RLAALTLDVAGL
+81 RLETLSLDIAGL

-116 ADVEGAW
+116 ADVEGAR
-123 ARMFGGEAI
+123 ARMLGGEAI
-132 NSSEGRAVLHTA
+132 NGSEGRAVLHTA
-144 LRAKADADFKA
+144 LRAPADADIRVA
-155 GGQPVMAEV
+155 GQPVMAKV
-164 EAVRAR
+164 EAVRQR
-170 MKAFVEAVRSGQI
+170 MKAFAEAVRSGAI
-183 KGATGKLFKAIL
+183 KGATGKPFKAIL

-211 ALRPVKPSIDL
+211 ALRPIKPSIDL

-227 VDGAEFALTTA
+227 VDGAEFALATA
-238 DMDPETTLVIVVSKT
+238 DLDPEQTLVIVVSKT

-263 GAARAWLAAAL
+263 AAARAWLADAL
-274 GETGANQHLAAI
+274 GEDGVQAHLAAI

-295 FGVADDRVF
+295 FGVADERVF

-329 WDAFQGFLD
+329 WEAFEGVLA
-338 GAAAMDEHFRTAS
+338 GAAAMDAHFAS
-351 LEVNAPVLIALAQI
+351 APLHQNAPVLVALAQI

-408 RPVKRGTATVVFG
+408 LPVKRGTATVVFG
-421 DEGTNVQH
+421 DEGANVQH

-439 DITPM
+439 DITPL
-444 ELIGVAKSDEGPA
+444 EFIGVAASDEGPA
-457 GMHEKLL
+457 GMHAKLL

-472 AFMVGRTTEDVVAE
+472 ALMVGRTEADVRAE
-486 LKAKGVSEAEIA
+486 LVAKGVPEARIA

-504 TFAGNRPST
+504 AFAGNRPST
-513 LVLLER
+513 LVVLDR

-535 TFVEGVIWGINSFD
+535 TFVEGVIWGVNSFD

-562 ILPELESGATGS
+562 ILPELESGAAGS

-581 LIERLKV
+581 LIERLKG

>member
-1 MSGRGQF
+1 
-8 SVTSGLTPRGTRC
+8 
-21 RRENVLVFMT
+21 
-31 RRHPFA
+31 
-37 KSALTAS
+37 
-44 VKERRMA
+44 MA
-51 DLDAAWTRLENAAKA
+51 DLAAAWTRLQAAAKA
-66 AGDKRIVEMFEAEPG
+66 AGDRRIVEMFAAEPD
-81 RLAALTLDVAGL
+81 RLQTLTLDVAGL
-93 HIDLSKQA
+93 HLDLSKQA

-116 ADVEGAW
+116 ADVEGAR
-123 ARMFGGEAI
+123 ARMLGGEAI
-132 NSSEGRAVLHTA
+132 NGSEGRAVLHTA
-144 LRAKADADFKA
+144 LRAPAGADIKAM
-155 GGQPVMAEV
+155 GVPVMAQV
-164 EAVRAR
+164 EAVRQR
-170 MKAFVEAVRSGQI
+170 MKAFAQAVRSGQI
-183 KGATGKLFKAIL
+183 KGATGKPFKAIL

-211 ALRPVKPSIDL
+211 ALRPVKPEIDL
-222 RFVAN
+222 RFIAN
-227 VDGAEFALTTA
+227 VDGAEFLLTTA
-238 DMDPETTLVIVVSKT
+238 DLDPEETLVIVVSKT
-253 FTTQETLANA
+253 FTTQETLSNA
-263 GAARAWLAAAL
+263 GAARAWLAEAL
-274 GETGANQHLAAI
+274 GEQGAGQHLAAI

-295 FGVADDRVF
+295 FGISDERVF

-338 GAAAMDEHFRTAS
+338 GAAAMDAHFAS
-351 LEVNAPVLIALAQI
+351 APLEQNAPVLLALAQI
-365 FNRNGL
+365 FNRNGV
-371 DRRARSVVPYS
+371 DRRARSVVPYA

-408 RPVKRGTATVVFG
+408 QPVAHGTATVVFG

-444 ELIGVAKSDEGPA
+444 ELIGLARSDEGPA
-457 GMHEKLL
+457 GLHEKLL

-472 AFMVGRTTEDVVAE
+472 ALMVGRTTEDVRAE
-486 LKAKGVSEAEIA
+486 LTAKGIDEAEIGA
-498 TLAPQR
+498 LAPQR

-513 LVLLER
+513 LLLLDR

-562 ILPELESGATGS
+562 ILPELESGATGQ
-574 HDPSTTA
+574 HDPSTAA

>member
-1 MSGRGQF
+1 
-8 SVTSGLTPRGTRC
+8 
-21 RRENVLVFMT
+21 
-31 RRHPFA
+31 
-37 KSALTAS
+37 
-44 VKERRMA
+44 MA
-51 DLDAAWTRLENAAKA
+51 DLDTAWNRLEAAAKA
-66 AGDKRIVEMFEAEPG
+66 AGDKRIVEFFDAEPD
-81 RLAALTLDVAGL
+81 RLDLLTLDVAGL
-93 HIDLSKQA
+93 HLDLSKQA

-116 ADVEGAW
+116 AGVEGAR

-144 LRAKADADFKA
+144 LRAAADADFKV
-155 GGQPVMAEV
+155 GGQSVMAEV
-164 EAVRAR
+164 DAVRQR
-170 MKAFVEAVRSGQI
+170 MKAFAEAVRSGAI
-183 KGATGKLFKAIL
+183 KGATGKPFKAIL

-211 ALRPVKPSIDL
+211 ALRPVKPQKDQKFDL

-238 DMDPETTLVIVVSKT
+238 DMDPEETLVIVVSKT

-263 GAARAWLAAAL
+263 NAARAWLVGAL
-274 GETGANQHLAAI
+274 GEQGAGQHLAAI

-295 FGVADDRVF
+295 FGVPDDRVF

-322 SVAVACG
+322 SVAVAAG

-338 GAAAMDEHFRTAS
+338 GGAAMDAHFQSAP
-351 LEVNAPVLIALAQI
+351 LDKNAPVLVALAQI

-394 LEMESNGKSVGPDG
+394 LEMESNGKSVGPNG
-408 RPVKRGTATVVFG
+408 QPAKRGTATVVFG

-486 LKAKGVSEAEIA
+486 LQAKGVPEAEIA

-513 LVLLER
+513 LVVLER

-562 ILPELESGATGS
+562 ILPELESGAAGQ

-581 LIERLKV
+581 LIRRLRK

>member
-1 MSGRGQF
+1 
-8 SVTSGLTPRGTRC
+8 
-21 RRENVLVFMT
+21 
-31 RRHPFA
+31 
-37 KSALTAS
+37 
-44 VKERRMA
+44 MA
-51 DLDAAWTRLENAAKA
+51 DLDAAWTRLEAAARA
-66 AGDKRIVEMFEAEPG
+66 AGDKRIVEMFEAEPD

-116 ADVEGAW
+116 ADVEGAR
-123 ARMFGGEAI
+123 ARMLGGEAI
-132 NSSEGRAVLHTA
+132 NGSEGRAVLHTA
-144 LRAKADADFKA
+144 LRAPAGADIQA
-155 GGQPVMAEV
+155 GGVPVMAEV

-170 MKAFVEAVRSGQI
+170 MRTFCEAVRGGQI
-183 KGATGKLFKAIL
+183 LGATGKPFKAIL

-211 ALRPVKPSIDL
+211 ALRPIRPMIDL

-238 DMDPETTLVIVVSKT
+238 DLDPEETLVIVVSKT
-253 FTTQETLANA
+253 FTTQETLTNA
-263 GAARAWLAAAL
+263 SAARAWLSAAL
-274 GETGANQHLAAI
+274 GEAGVGQHLAAI
-286 STALDKTAA
+286 STALDRTAA
-295 FGVADDRVF
+295 FGVADERVF

-329 WDAFQGFLD
+329 WEVFEGFLA
-338 GAAAMDEHFRTAS
+338 GAAQMDAHFAS
-351 LEVNAPVLIALAQI
+351 APLEKNAPVLLALAQI

-388 ASFLQQ
+388 AAFLQQ
-394 LEMESNGKSVGPDG
+394 LEMESNGKSVGADG
-408 RPVKRGTATVVFG
+408 LPVRRGTATVVFG

-444 ELIGVAKSDEGPA
+444 ELVGIARADEGQA
-457 GMHEKLL
+457 GIHEKLL

-472 AFMVGRTTEDVVAE
+472 AFMVGRSEADVRAE
-486 LKAKGVSEAEIA
+486 LVAKGVSEAEIA
-498 TLAPQR
+498 VLAPQR

-513 LVLLER
+513 LLLLER

-562 ILPELESGATGS
+562 ILPELESGAAGS
-574 HDPSTTA
+574 HDPSTQA
-581 LIERLKV
+581 LIDRLKL

>member
-1 MSGRGQF
+1 M
-8 SVTSGLTPRGTRC
+8 
-21 RRENVLVFMT
+21 
-31 RRHPFA
+31 
-37 KSALTAS
+37 
-44 VKERRMA
+44 KERRMA
-51 DLDAAWTRLENAAKA
+51 DLDAAWTRLEAAAKA
-66 AGDKRIVEMFEAEPG
+66 AGEKRIVEFFDAEPR
-81 RLAALTLDVAGL
+81 RLETLTLDVAGL

-116 ADVEGAW
+116 ADVEGAR

-144 LRAKADADFKA
+144 LRAPAGADVKA
-155 GGQPVMAEV
+155 GRAPVMAEV

-170 MKAFVEAVRSGQI
+170 MKAFAEAVRSGAI
-183 KGATGKLFKAIL
+183 KGATGKPFKAIL

-211 ALRPVKPSIDL
+211 ALRPVKPQIDL

-238 DMDPETTLVIVVSKT
+238 DMDPEQTLVIVVSKT

-274 GETGANQHLAAI
+274 GEAGANAHLAAI

-329 WDAFQGFLD
+329 WDAFQGFLE
-338 GAAAMDEHFRTAS
+338 GAAAMDEHFRTTS
-351 LEVNAPVLIALAQI
+351 LEANAPVLIALAQI

-408 RPVKRGTATVVFG
+408 QPVKRGTATVVFG

-486 LKAKGVSEAEIA
+486 LTAKGVSEAEIA

-513 LVLLER
+513 LVLMER
-519 LTPQTFGALI
+519 LTPRTFGALV

-562 ILPELESGATGS
+562 ILPELESGAAGQ
-574 HDPSTTA
+574 HDPSTAA

>member
-1 MSGRGQF
+1 M
-8 SVTSGLTPRGTRC
+8 P
-21 RRENVLVFMT
+21 
-31 RRHPFA
+31 
-37 KSALTAS
+37 
-44 VKERRMA
+44 
-51 DLDAAWTRLENAAKA
+51 DLDAAWTRLETAAKA
-66 AGDKRIVEMFEAEPG
+66 AGEKRIVEMFAAEPD
-81 RLAALTLDVAGL
+81 RLAALTVDVAGL
-93 HIDLSKQA
+93 HLDLSKQA

-116 ADVEGAW
+116 ADVEGARD
-123 ARMFGGEAI
+123 RMLGGAAI

-144 LRAKADADFKA
+144 LRAPAGADIRAL
-155 GGQPVMAEV
+155 GVPVMAEV
-164 EAVRAR
+164 EAVRQR
-170 MKAFVEAVRSGQI
+170 MKAFAEAVRSGAI
-183 KGATGKLFKAIL
+183 TGATGKPFKSIL

-211 ALRPVKPSIDL
+211 ALRPIRPQIDL

-238 DMDPETTLVIVVSKT
+238 DLDPEQTLVIVVSKT
-253 FTTQETLANA
+253 FTTQETLSNA
-263 GAARAWLAAAL
+263 AAARAWLVEAL
-274 GETGANQHLAAI
+274 GEAGAGQHLAAI
-286 STALDKTAA
+286 STALDKTAV
-295 FGVADDRVF
+295 FGIADDRVF

-329 WDAFQGFLD
+329 WEAFQGLLD
-338 GAAAMDEHFRTAS
+338 GAAAMDAHFAAAP
-351 LEVNAPVLIALAQI
+351 LHANAPVLLALAQI

-371 DRRARSVVPYS
+371 DRRARSVVPYA

-408 RPVKRGTATVVFG
+408 QAVSRGTATVVFG

-444 ELIGVAKSDEGPA
+444 EFIGLKESDEGPA
-457 GMHEKLL
+457 GSHAKLL

-472 AFMVGRTTEDVVAE
+472 ALMVGRSEADVRTELE
-486 LKAKGVSEAEIA
+486 AKGVEPAVIA

-504 TFAGNRPST
+504 AFAGNRPST

-519 LTPQTFGALI
+519 LTPAAFGALI

-535 TFVEGVIWGINSFD
+535 TFVEGVLWDIDSFD

-554 LGKVMAGR
+554 LGKVLAGR
-562 ILPELESGATGS
+562 VLRELDGGDGPG
-574 HDPSTTA
+574 HDPSTAA
-581 LIERLKV
+581 LIARLAR

>member
-1 MSGRGQF
+1 
-8 SVTSGLTPRGTRC
+8 
-21 RRENVLVFMT
+21 
-31 RRHPFA
+31 
-37 KSALTAS
+37 
-44 VKERRMA
+44 MA
-51 DLDAAWTRLENAAKA
+51 DLDAAWTRLEDAAKV
-66 AGDKRIVEMFEAEPG
+66 AGEKRIVEMFDAEPG
-81 RLAALTLDVAGL
+81 RLAALTLNVAGL

-116 ADVEGAW
+116 ADVEGAR
-123 ARMFGGEAI
+123 ARMLGGEAI

-144 LRAKADADFKA
+144 LRAAQDADIKA
-155 GGQPVMAEV
+155 GGVAVMAEV

-170 MKAFVEAVRSGQI
+170 MKAFAQAVRSGEI
-183 KGATGKLFKAIL
+183 KGATGKPFKAIL
-195 HIGIGGSDL
+195 HVGIGGSDL

-211 ALRPVKPSIDL
+211 ALRPVKPDIDL

-238 DMDPETTLVIVVSKT
+238 DLDPTETLVIVVSKT

-274 GETGANQHLAAI
+274 GEDGANTHLAAI

-329 WDAFQGFLD
+329 WEAFEGFLN
-338 GAAAMDEHFRTAS
+338 GAAAMDAHFRDAP
-351 LEVNAPVLIALAQI
+351 LEQNAPVLIALAQI

-444 ELIGVAKSDEGPA
+444 EFIGVAKSNEGPA

-472 AFMVGRTTEDVVAE
+472 ALMVGRTTDDVRAE
-486 LKAKGVSEAEIA
+486 LVAKGVPEAEIA

-513 LVLLER
+513 MVILDR

-535 TFVEGVIWGINSFD
+535 TFVEGVIWGVNSFD

-562 ILPELESGATGS
+562 ILPELESGAAGS
-574 HDPSTTA
+574 HDPSTAA
-581 LIERLKV
+581 LIGRLKV

>member
-1 MSGRGQF
+1 
-8 SVTSGLTPRGTRC
+8 
-21 RRENVLVFMT
+21 
-31 RRHPFA
+31 
-37 KSALTAS
+37 
-44 VKERRMA
+44 MA
-51 DLDAAWTRLENAAKA
+51 DLDTAWNRLEAAAKV
-66 AGDKRIVEMFEAEPG
+66 AGEKRIVEFFDAEPG
-81 RLAALTLDVAGL
+81 RLDALTLDVAGL
-93 HIDLSKQA
+93 HLDLSKQA

-116 ADVEGAW
+116 ADVEGAR

-144 LRAKADADFKA
+144 LRAPAPGSSGEGDFKA
-155 GGQPVMAEV
+155 LGQPVMV
-164 EAVRAR
+164 DVDAVRQR
-170 MKAFVEAVRSGQI
+170 MKAFADAVRSGRI
-183 KGATGKLFKAIL
+183 KGATGKPFKAIL

-211 ALRPVKPSIDL
+211 ALRPVKTSIDL
-222 RFVAN
+222 RFIAN

-238 DMDPETTLVIVVSKT
+238 DMDPEETLVIVVSKT

-263 GAARAWLAAAL
+263 GAARAWLVEAL
-274 GETGANQHLAAI
+274 GEQGANQHLAAI

-295 FGVADDRVF
+295 FGVPDERVF

-322 SVAVACG
+322 SVAVAAG

-338 GAAAMDEHFRTAS
+338 GGAAMDEHFRAAP
-351 LEVNAPVLIALAQI
+351 LEKNAPVLVALAQI

-394 LEMESNGKSVGPDG
+394 LEMESNGKSVGPNG
-408 RPVKRGTATVVFG
+408 QPAARGTATVVFG

-472 AFMVGRTTEDVVAE
+472 AFMVGRSTEDVVAE
-486 LKAKGVSEAEIA
+486 LRGKGVSEAEIA

-504 TFAGNRPST
+504 AFAGNRPST
-513 LVLLER
+513 LVVLER
-519 LTPQTFGALI
+519 LTPRTFGALI

-554 LGKVMAGR
+554 LGKVMANR
-562 ILPELESGATGS
+562 ILPELESGATGQ

-581 LIERLKV
+581 LIQRLRK

>member
-1 MSGRGQF
+1 
-8 SVTSGLTPRGTRC
+8 
-21 RRENVLVFMT
+21 
-31 RRHPFA
+31 
-37 KSALTAS
+37 
-44 VKERRMA
+44 MA
-51 DLDAAWTRLENAAKA
+51 DLDAAWTRLEAAAKA
-66 AGDKRIVEMFEAEPG
+66 AGEKRIVEMFDAEPG

-93 HIDLSKQA
+93 HIDLSKQS

-116 ADVEGAW
+116 ADVEGART
-123 ARMFGGEAI
+123 RMFGGEAI

-144 LRAKADADFKA
+144 LRAAAGADVTAQ
-155 GGQPVMAEV
+155 GVPVMADV
-164 EAVRAR
+164 EAVRVR
-170 MKAFVEAVRSGQI
+170 MKAFAEAVRSGAI
-183 KGATGKLFKAIL
+183 KGATGKPFKAIL

-211 ALRPVKPSIDL
+211 ALRPVKPTIDL

-227 VDGAEFALTTA
+227 VDGAEFLLTTA
-238 DMDPETTLVIVVSKT
+238 DLDPTETLVIVVSKT
-253 FTTQETLANA
+253 FTTQETLSNA
-263 GAARAWLAAAL
+263 TAARAWLAQAL
-274 GETGANQHLAAI
+274 GEQGANQHLAAI

-295 FGVADDRVF
+295 FGIADDRVF

-338 GAAAMDEHFRTAS
+338 GAAEMDAHFASAS
-351 LEVNAPVLIALAQI
+351 LDRNAPVLLALAQI

-408 RPVKRGTATVVFG
+408 RPVKHGTATVVFG

-444 ELIGVAKSDEGPA
+444 ELIGLAKSDEGPA

-472 AFMVGRTTEDVVAE
+472 AFMVGRTTEDVRAE
-486 LKAKGVSEAEIA
+486 LVAKGVSDAEIA

-513 LVLLER
+513 LLLLER
-519 LTPQTFGALI
+519 LTPRTFGALI

-562 ILPELESGATGS
+562 ILPELESGTAGR

-581 LIERLKV
+581 LVERLRV

>member
-1 MSGRGQF
+1 
-8 SVTSGLTPRGTRC
+8 
-21 RRENVLVFMT
+21 
-31 RRHPFA
+31 
-37 KSALTAS
+37 
-44 VKERRMA
+44 MA
-51 DLDAAWTRLENAAKA
+51 DLDAAWTRLEAAAQA
-66 AGDKRIVEMFEAEPG
+66 AGEKRIVEMFAAEPG

-116 ADVEGAW
+116 ADVEGAR
-123 ARMFGGEAI
+123 ARMLAGEAI
-132 NSSEGRAVLHTA
+132 NGSEGRAVLHTA
-144 LRAKADADFKA
+144 LRAPAGADIQA
-155 GGQPVMAEV
+155 GGVPVMAEV

-170 MKAFVEAVRSGQI
+170 MKAFADAVRSGQI
-183 KGATGKLFKAIL
+183 KGATGKPFTAIL

-211 ALRPVKPSIDL
+211 ALRPIKPTIDL

-238 DMDPETTLVIVVSKT
+238 DLDPEQTLVIVVSKT

-274 GETGANQHLAAI
+274 GEAGANQHLAAI

-329 WDAFQGFLD
+329 WDVFEGFLA
-338 GAAAMDEHFRTAS
+338 GAAAMDQHFATAS
-351 LEVNAPVLIALAQI
+351 LENNAPVLLALAQI

-408 RPVKRGTATVVFG
+408 QSVKRGTAVVVFG

-439 DITPM
+439 DITPL
-444 ELIGVAKSDEGPA
+444 EFIALAKSDEGPA

-464 SNLLAQAE
+464 SNVLAQAE
-472 AFMVGRTTEDVVAE
+472 ALMIGRSTDDVRAE
-486 LKAKGVSEAEIA
+486 LVAKGVPEAQIA

-513 LVLLER
+513 TVVLDR

-535 TFVEGVIWGINSFD
+535 TFVEGVIWGVNSFD

-562 ILPELESGATGS
+562 ILPELESGAAGE

-581 LIERLKV
+581 LIGRLKK